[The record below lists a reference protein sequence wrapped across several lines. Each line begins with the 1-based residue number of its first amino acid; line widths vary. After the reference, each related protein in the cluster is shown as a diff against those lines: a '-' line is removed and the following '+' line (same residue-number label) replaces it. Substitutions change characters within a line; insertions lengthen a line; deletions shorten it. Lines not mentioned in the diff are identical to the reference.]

1 EDMPSREGFT
11 LISEH
16 YPPGEIA
23 PMQVI
28 LDTNGEEI
36 EIKEELESHPGGEV
50 VSDVE
55 VGSKNSDLQI
65 WELTLGIDPYSAAAV
80 HSIPHIQRMAPDAL
94 NEVDIVKA
102 SS

>member
-36 EIKEELESHPGGEV
+36 DIKEELESHPDVEV

-55 VGSKNSDLQI
+55 VGSKNSDLKK
-65 WELTLGIDPYSAAAV
+65 WEVTLGIDPYSAEEV
-80 HSIPHIQRMAPDAL
+80 ESIPEFKGMVKDAL
-94 NEVDIVKA
+94 KEDDKA
-102 SS
+102 YAA